1 MPKDA
6 RTLTLPDNDK
16 IRILA
21 VSVAEE
27 NPELKPAQPLYD
39 TLTRTEPTTA
49 ASSGGARDLASR

>member
-1 MPKDA
+1 VPQNA
-6 RTLTLPDNDK
+6 QTLTLPNNDK

-39 TLTRTEPTTA
+39 MLGRTEPPPALA
-49 ASSGGARDLASR
+49 ASAAQAQ

>member
-1 MPKDA
+1 MPQGT

-27 NPELKPAQPLYD
+27 NPELSQAQPLYD
-39 TLTRTEPTTA
+39 MLNRTEPPTA
-49 ASSGGARDLASR
+49 AVSSQSQQ